1 MFFDETS
8 RRRNFGFF
16 ANGLNLGRRKR
27 RNGGLQNL
35 SLLPNEIF
43 LEMKKKKRCRHFCR
57 NDTRPND
64 AVPNDTTEHDAHQNG
79 IMTLTLMTLLSM
91 MLSIMTITLALMTL
105 LSMMLSI
112 MT

>member
-64 AVPNDTTEHDAHQNG
+64 DLPNDTAEHDAQLNDNDAG
-79 IMTLTLMTLLSM
+79 RND
-91 MLSIMTITLALMTL
+91 TIHYYHEHDY
-105 LSMMLSI
+105 
-112 MT
+112 